1 LTWTDADLASTQE
14 RILFLLKTKGPMTAQ
29 ALGAKLD
36 ITAMGV
42 RQHLYK
48 LQEDDLVDYRDERSG
63 VGRPS
68 RHWGLTERGDARFP
82 DSHSELTVAL
92 LATVERV
99 FGADG
104 LDRLID
110 ARTAEALAGYQR
122 RLNGCRSLE
131 ERVARLAEMRT
142 AEGYMAEWR
151 REDDGTITF
160 VENHCPV
167 CAAAK
172 ACQGLCRSELEVFQ
186 RALGDGAKIERTSHI
201 LLGARRC
208 SYCITPAEPDPG

>member
-1 LTWTDADLASTQE
+1 MSSMAADSASTQD

-29 ALGAKLD
+29 LLGERLD

-48 LQEDDLVDYRDERSG
+48 LQEDDLVDFHDERSG

-68 RHWGLTERGDARFP
+68 RHWNLTEKGNARFP

-92 LATVERV
+92 LDSIERL
-99 FGADG
+99 FGEEG
-104 LDRLID
+104 LDRLIET
-110 ARTAEALAGYQR
+110 RTNEMLTAYQNH
-122 RLNGCRSLE
+122 LNGCRSIE
-131 ERVARLAEMRT
+131 ERVDRLAEIRSG
-142 AEGYMAEWR
+142 EGYMAEWSKQ
-151 REDDGTITF
+151 DDGSIVF
-160 VENHCPV
+160 IENHCPI

-186 RALGDGAKIERTSHI
+186 LALGDGAEIERTSHI
-201 LLGARRC
+201 LIGARRC
-208 SYCITPAEPDPG
+208 AYRITAKSPS

>member
-1 LTWTDADLASTQE
+1 MSSMDSDSASTQD
-14 RILFLLKTKGPMTAQ
+14 RILFLLKTKGPLTAQ
-29 ALGAKLD
+29 ALGEKLD

-48 LQEDDLVDYRDERSG
+48 LQEDNLVDFRDERSG

-92 LATVERV
+92 LGSVERI

-104 LDRLID
+104 LERLIE
-110 ARTAEALAGYQR
+110 ARTAETLGAYR
-122 RLNGCRSLE
+122 RHLNGCASIE
-131 ERVARLAEMRT
+131 QRVARLAEIRS

-151 REDDGTITF
+151 REDDGTFTF
-160 VENHCPV
+160 VENHCPI

-186 RALGDGAKIERTSHI
+186 QALGAGATVERTSHI
-201 LLGARRC
+201 LTGARRC
-208 SYCITPAEPDPG
+208 AYRITPTSA